1 MKVLILSLFVFMIT
15 LVSCNTDYNYI
26 DSGLSNGVHDC
37 TMYDYFKTNSY
48 NWDTTRLMI
57 DKAGLAD
64 LFKGEGGYD
73 KIMFFGPTNH
83 TIRKWMYDNEYKC
96 VVDIPEN
103 VCREM
108 ILRHVVAKPLLRME
122 VPLGSNNATV
132 GSGREGG
139 IELTGL
145 GGNKMWLYAVQ
156 EPYYGVAG
164 AGSRSLYLESLDYQ
178 KNIPLASIDIQ
189 TTTGV
194 VHSLHYSY
202 NFGWL

>member
-1 MKVLILSLFVFMIT
+1 MKALILSLFVFMIT

-26 DSGLSNGVHDC
+26 DSGLSDGVHDC
-37 TMYDYFKTNSY
+37 TMYDYFKKDSY

-57 DKAGLAD
+57 DRAGLAD
-64 LFKGEGGYD
+64 LFKGEGEYD

-83 TIRKWMYDNEYKC
+83 TIRVWMYDYGYKR
-96 VVDIPEN
+96 VADIPEN

-108 ILRHVVAKPLLRME
+108 ILRHVVAEPLLRKD
-122 VPLGSNNATV
+122 VPLGANNATLE
-132 GSGREGG
+132 SGREGG

-145 GGNKMWLYAVQ
+145 GGNKMWFYAVQ
-156 EPYYGVAG
+156 EPYYGVEG
-164 AGSRSLYLESLDYQ
+164 AGPLMVYLESIDYQ
-178 KNIPLASIDIQ
+178 MSIPLASVDIQ

-202 NFGWL
+202 YFGSL